1 MFGGERDDS
10 EFCYYSPIDRKRF
23 YPKYIPIGKILKE
36 LSQVHGNVS
45 EEQKHIIQKI
55 LSTRGQQVFLS
66 YMSKKLNMDKQ
77 AVDNIMELLTNE
89 EKYEGLLNE
98 ISKVKNLQNPE
109 DLQSNM
115 QALISFINKSKGF
128 LLDDVVSERIDNI
141 TSNFNFDRFTM
152 PHYTFREAGKN
163 IVMRQEEEP
172 KFEINDELS
181 SAIFSDM
188 PEEISTVEDK
198 AFYIY
203 AKLCKLLEYDSEYAY
218 WGRIHEGEYPSEFS
232 KEKIESIVPGSKVI
246 CQDFCRIYTKLINE
260 LGDDIDAVILKR
272 TEKKGG
278 HWLVGVHTS
287 KVSMEMDSTDMSDNK
302 NFDLANVKAAGQIT
316 GIKFIST
323 IDGELN
329 MYREDLDEITTSMLN
344 DGKEV
349 VIPKAMVWKY
359 EKSDF
364 ETRLEAFSE
373 VLQTHGIRGTELVI
387 SFLQFEKLGFFGEA
401 MFGRPLK
408 KSFLLRK
415 SMVDGKERYDRMIYF
430 QQARTNGK
438 NSSIYCID
446 SQNGD
451 ISTERFDEIQARI
464 ENGELIFED
473 DEHNLDDF
481 TQEK

>member
-36 LSQVHGNVS
+36 LSQVHDNVS

-115 QALISFINKSKGF
+115 QALISFINESKGF

-163 IVMRQEEEP
+163 IVMKQEEEP
-172 KFEINDELS
+172 EFEINDELR

-188 PEEISTVEDK
+188 PEEISTDEDK

-218 WGRIHEGEYPSEFS
+218 WDRIHEGEYPSEFS
-232 KEKIESIVPGSKVI
+232 AEKLKSIIPGSKVI

-260 LGDDIDAVILKR
+260 LGDGIDAVILKR

-287 KVSMEMDSTDMSDNK
+287 QVSMEMDSTDMSDNK
-302 NFDLANVKAAGQIT
+302 NFDLANVKAAGRIT

-323 IDGELN
+323 LDGETSE
-329 MYREDLDEITTSMLN
+329 MYHDRLDEIISMVN
-344 DGKEV
+344 NGNRGF
-349 VIPKAMVWKY
+349 IPKVMVRNHK
-359 EKSDF
+359 KSDF
-364 ETRLEAFSE
+364 NTRLEAFSE
-373 VLQTHGIRGTELVI
+373 VIKTHNIRGTELVI
-387 SFLQFEKLGFFGEA
+387 SFLQFEKLGFFGET

-415 SMVDGKERYDRMIYF
+415 SIDGGKERYDRMIYF
-430 QQARTNGK
+430 QQDKKYGN
-438 NSSIYCID
+438 NNSIYCID
-446 SQNGD
+446 TQSGD
-451 ISTERFDEIQARI
+451 IYTEEFDEIQDRVGS
-464 ENGELIFED
+464 GELILED
-473 DEHNLDDF
+473 DKHTLDNF

>member
-1 MFGGERDDS
+1 
-10 EFCYYSPIDRKRF
+10 
-23 YPKYIPIGKILKE
+23 
-36 LSQVHGNVS
+36 
-45 EEQKHIIQKI
+45 
-55 LSTRGQQVFLS
+55 
-66 YMSKKLNMDKQ
+66 MDEQ
-77 AVDNIMELLTNE
+77 AVNNIMELLTDE
-89 EKYEGLLNE
+89 EKYEGLLKKFE
-98 ISKVKNLQNPE
+98 KVKNVQNTE
-109 DLQSNM
+109 DIQTI
-115 QALISFINKSKGF
+115 ISIINESKGF
-128 LLDDVVSERIDNI
+128 LLDDVVSERIANI
-141 TSNFNFDRFTM
+141 TENYNFDRFTM
-152 PHYTFREAGKN
+152 PHYTFQEAGKN

-172 KFEINDELS
+172 EFEINDELR

-218 WGRIHEGEYPSEFS
+218 WSRIHEGEYPSNFS
-232 KEKIESIVPGSKVI
+232 AEKLKSIVPGSKVI

-302 NFDLANVKAAGQIT
+302 NFDLANVKAAGRIT

-323 IDGELN
+323 LDGDTSFLN
-329 MYREDLDEITTSMLN
+329 MYRENLDEITTSMLN

-349 VIPKAMVWKY
+349 VIPSAMVWKY

-373 VLQTHGIRGTELVI
+373 VLKTHNIRGTELVI

-451 ISTERFDEIQARI
+451 ISTEGFDEIQARI
-464 ENGELIFED
+464 ESGELIFED

>member
-10 EFCYYSPIDRKRF
+10 EFYYYLPSGRA
-23 YPKYIPIGKILKE
+23 KYISIREILKE
-36 LSQVHGNVS
+36 LSQEQDNVS
-45 EEQKHIIQKI
+45 EQQKPKIQKI

-66 YMSKKLNMDKQ
+66 YISKKLNMDEQ
-77 AVDNIMELLTNE
+77 AVDNKMELLTNE

-98 ISKVKNLQNPE
+98 LSKVKNIQNPE
-109 DLQSNM
+109 DI
-115 QALISFINKSKGF
+115 QAIISFINESKGF

-172 KFEINDELS
+172 EFEINNELR

-188 PEEISTVEDK
+188 PEDISTVEDK

-218 WGRIHEGEYPSEFS
+218 WDRIHEGEYPSEFS
-232 KEKIESIVPGSKVI
+232 AKKLKGIIPGSKVI
-246 CQDFCRIYTKLINE
+246 CQDFCRIYTKLLNE
-260 LGDDIDAVILKR
+260 LGDGIDAVILKR

-287 KVSMEMDSTDMSDNK
+287 QVSMEMDSTDMSDNK
-302 NFDLANVKAAGQIT
+302 NFDLANVKAAGRIT

-323 IDGELN
+323 LDGKTSEIFN
-329 MYREDLDEITTSMLN
+329 MYHDRLDEIISMVN
-344 DGKEV
+344 NGNRGF
-349 VIPKAMVWKY
+349 IPTVMVRKHK
-359 EKSDF
+359 KSDF
-364 ETRLEAFSE
+364 NTRLEAFSE
-373 VLQTHGIRGTELVI
+373 VIKTHNIRGTELVI
-387 SFLQFEKLGFFGEA
+387 SFLQFEKLGFFGET
-401 MFGRPLK
+401 MFGSPLK

-415 SMVDGKERYDRMIYF
+415 SIDGGKERYDRMIYF
-430 QQARTNGK
+430 QQDKKYGN
-438 NSSIYCID
+438 NNSIYCID
-446 SQNGD
+446 TQSGD
-451 ISTERFDEIQARI
+451 IYAEKFDEIQARVGS
-464 ENGELIFED
+464 GELMFED
-473 DEHNLDDF
+473 DEHTLDSF